1 MTQSELRVRV
11 GSMTKTE
18 MISLRDHLET
28 NWSDSFRPLMDI
40 LSLGCINKFKT
51 TLSRL

>member
-18 MISLRDHLET
+18 MISLRDQMEI
-28 NWSDSFRPLMDI
+28 NWSDSLRPLMDI
-40 LSLGCINKFKT
+40 LSLGCVNKFKT

>member
-18 MISLRDHLET
+18 MVSLRDQIET
-28 NWSDSFRPLMDI
+28 NWSDSLRPLMNI
-40 LSLGCINKFKT
+40 LSLGCISKFKT
-51 TLSRL
+51 TLARL